1 MNVFMIFRV
10 AVRAI
15 WRNKTRSALTML
27 GIIFG
32 IAAVIMVLAI
42 GKGASSNMVAQIAKM
57 GDNVVMI
64 FSEQRHAAAGV
75 HGGAGEGQSLTASD
89 GLAIRRELSHLV
101 KAESPEVRTQ
111 MQIVFQFFSA

>member
-32 IAAVIMVLAI
+32 IAAVIVCSRS
-42 GKGASSNMVAQIAKM
+42 G
-57 GDNVVMI
+57 
-64 FSEQRHAAAGV
+64 GV
-75 HGGAGEGQSLTASD
+75 
-89 GLAIRRELSHLV
+89 R
-101 KAESPEVRTQ
+101 P
-111 MQIVFQFFSA
+111 